1 MNKGF
6 TLVELMA
13 VLVLIVI
20 IASIGYAGITAVQR
34 NINQNLWEATVE
46 EIETGAV
53 KYGQDNLNA
62 LNPNETCNIDG
73 SETRNCIEV
82 TVEFLI
88 DSNYIDTDENGF
100 VKSSADFDNKNA
112 VKDFSWVGTVL
123 TNGATINITIFFEME
138 EGYQVEKDLMLLEV
152 DFYIGK
158 SGIKKGEDIV
168 LLNCTKK

>member
-53 KYGQDNLNA
+53 KYGQDNLNV
-62 LNPNETCNIDG
+62 LNTNETCNIDG

-88 DSNYIDTDENGF
+88 NSNYIDTDEVDDSEKEIITNNVTGEI
-100 VKSSADFDNKNA
+100 VNDNIVCIYLENNRVYA
-112 VKDFSWVGTVL
+112 Q
-123 TNGATINITIFFEME
+123 
-138 EGYQVEKDLMLLEV
+138 YQE
-152 DFYIGK
+152 
-158 SGIKKGEDIV
+158 
-168 LLNCTKK
+168 

>member
-62 LNPNETCNIDG
+62 LNNNETCNIDG

-88 DSNYIDTDENGF
+88 NSNYIDTDEVDDSEKEIITNNVTGEI
-100 VKSSADFDNKNA
+100 VNDNIVCIYLENNRVYA
-112 VKDFSWVGTVL
+112 Q
-123 TNGATINITIFFEME
+123 
-138 EGYQVEKDLMLLEV
+138 YQE
-152 DFYIGK
+152 
-158 SGIKKGEDIV
+158 
-168 LLNCTKK
+168 

>member
-62 LNPNETCNIDG
+62 LNTNETCNIDG

-88 DSNYIDTDENGF
+88 DSNYIDTDEVDDSEKEIITNNVTGEI
-100 VKSSADFDNKNA
+100 VNDNIVYIYLENNRVYA
-112 VKDFSWVGTVL
+112 Q
-123 TNGATINITIFFEME
+123 
-138 EGYQVEKDLMLLEV
+138 YQE
-152 DFYIGK
+152 
-158 SGIKKGEDIV
+158 
-168 LLNCTKK
+168 

>member
-53 KYGQDNLNA
+53 KYGQDNLNV
-62 LNPNETCNIDG
+62 LNTNETCNIDG

-88 DSNYIDTDENGF
+88 NSNYIDTDE
-100 VKSSADFDNKNA
+100 VDDNEKEII
-112 VKDFSWVGTVL
+112 
-123 TNGATINITIFFEME
+123 TNNVTGEIVNDNIVCIYLENNRVYAQ
-138 EGYQVEKDLMLLEV
+138 YQE
-152 DFYIGK
+152 
-158 SGIKKGEDIV
+158 
-168 LLNCTKK
+168 

>member
-62 LNPNETCNIDG
+62 LNTNETCNIDG

-88 DSNYIDTDENGF
+88 NSNYIDTDEY
-100 VKSSADFDNKNA
+100 
-112 VKDFSWVGTVL
+112 
-123 TNGATINITIFFEME
+123 EC
-138 EGYQVEKDLMLLEV
+138 EKDSNGNCKEDNDGNIIYTDREIITNNVTGEIVNDNIVFIYLENNRV
-152 DFYIGK
+152 YAQYQ
-158 SGIKKGEDIV
+158 E
-168 LLNCTKK
+168 

>member
-62 LNPNETCNIDG
+62 LNTNETCNIDG

-88 DSNYIDTDENGF
+88 NSNYIDTDEVDDSEKEIINNNVTGEI
-100 VKSSADFDNKNA
+100 VNDNIVYIYLENNRVYA
-112 VKDFSWVGTVL
+112 Q
-123 TNGATINITIFFEME
+123 
-138 EGYQVEKDLMLLEV
+138 YQE
-152 DFYIGK
+152 
-158 SGIKKGEDIV
+158 
-168 LLNCTKK
+168 

>member
-62 LNPNETCNIDG
+62 LNTNETCNIDG

-88 DSNYIDTDENGF
+88 NSNYIDTDEVDDSEKEIITNNVTGEI
-100 VKSSADFDNKNA
+100 VNDNIVCIYLENNRVYA
-112 VKDFSWVGTVL
+112 Q
-123 TNGATINITIFFEME
+123 
-138 EGYQVEKDLMLLEV
+138 YQE
-152 DFYIGK
+152 
-158 SGIKKGEDIV
+158 
-168 LLNCTKK
+168 

>member
-53 KYGQDNLNA
+53 KYGQDNLNT
-62 LNPNETCNIDG
+62 LNTNETCNIDG

-88 DSNYIDTDENGF
+88 NSNYIDTDEVDDSEKEIITNNVTGEI
-100 VKSSADFDNKNA
+100 VNDNIVCIYLENNRVYA
-112 VKDFSWVGTVL
+112 Q
-123 TNGATINITIFFEME
+123 
-138 EGYQVEKDLMLLEV
+138 YQE
-152 DFYIGK
+152 
-158 SGIKKGEDIV
+158 
-168 LLNCTKK
+168 

>member
-53 KYGQDNLNA
+53 KYGQDNLNV
-62 LNPNETCNIDG
+62 LNTNETCNIDG

-88 DSNYIDTDENGF
+88 DSNYIDTDE
-100 VKSSADFDNKNA
+100 VDDNEKEII
-112 VKDFSWVGTVL
+112 
-123 TNGATINITIFFEME
+123 TNNVTGEIVNDNIVCIYLENNRVYAE
-138 EGYQVEKDLMLLEV
+138 YQE
-152 DFYIGK
+152 
-158 SGIKKGEDIV
+158 
-168 LLNCTKK
+168 

>member
-62 LNPNETCNIDG
+62 LNTNETCNIDG

-88 DSNYIDTDENGF
+88 NSNYIDTDE
-100 VKSSADFDNKNA
+100 VDDNEKEII
-112 VKDFSWVGTVL
+112 
-123 TNGATINITIFFEME
+123 TNNVTGEIVNDNIVCIYLENNRVYAQ
-138 EGYQVEKDLMLLEV
+138 YQE
-152 DFYIGK
+152 
-158 SGIKKGEDIV
+158 
-168 LLNCTKK
+168 

>member
-62 LNPNETCNIDG
+62 LNTNETCNIDG

-88 DSNYIDTDENGF
+88 DSNYIDTDE
-100 VKSSADFDNKNA
+100 VDDNEKEII
-112 VKDFSWVGTVL
+112 
-123 TNGATINITIFFEME
+123 TNNVTGEIVNDNIVYIYLENNRVYAQ
-138 EGYQVEKDLMLLEV
+138 YQE
-152 DFYIGK
+152 
-158 SGIKKGEDIV
+158 
-168 LLNCTKK
+168 

>member
-53 KYGQDNLNA
+53 KYGQDNLNV
-62 LNPNETCNIDG
+62 LNTNETCNIDG

-88 DSNYIDTDENGF
+88 NSNYIDTDEVDDSEKEIITNNVTGEI
-100 VKSSADFDNKNA
+100 VNDNIVYIYLENNRVYA
-112 VKDFSWVGTVL
+112 Q
-123 TNGATINITIFFEME
+123 
-138 EGYQVEKDLMLLEV
+138 YQE
-152 DFYIGK
+152 
-158 SGIKKGEDIV
+158 
-168 LLNCTKK
+168 